1 MPRLLGGTNGIPGY
15 DERTYVRVTAVT
27 EADGHMRPT
36 EIHWGDGRVFPVVAS
51 TLTRQ
56 VGRWDLG
63 TVIMVWDVELR
74 LRARRQLFWERGR
87 WFVARRDTDRNG
99 ERAPGETP

>member
-15 DERTYVRVTAVT
+15 DGRTYVRVTSVT
-27 EADGHMRPT
+27 EADGHTRPLA
-36 EIHWGDGRVFPVVAS
+36 IHWSDGRDFPVVAS
-51 TLTRQ
+51 TLVRQ